1 MRKMGKKEQS
11 KIGKKIKKLK
21 KAMKK
26 AARKGMKVDRSDNPL
41 ISPTNT

>member
-1 MRKMGKKEQS
+1 MGNKNEKAKINKKM
-11 KIGKKIKKLK
+11 KKLK

-26 AARKGMKVDRSDNPL
+26 ADRKGAKVDRSDNPL